1 MLNIQRQIN
10 KTCFFLICETSWI
23 FFFLIIQQMSSP
35 FSYISMHTHE
45 HKNTYK
51 IPVVNFSYA
60 NSALTDSMERS

>member
-1 MLNIQRQIN
+1 MKLVG
-10 KTCFFLICETSWI
+10 